1 MCIIAVIVRNVIY
14 KYQKMM
20 DIKIFLTRSLLFAVL
35 LLLPAQSW
43 GQSRSAVDT
52 STDILMFAP
61 GAAGACVSLLKG
73 DYKGLLQLA
82 ESGVT
87 AVAASYLLKH
97 IVKKE
102 RPDGSDN
109 KSFPS
114 NHATAAFAGAAF
126 LQRRY
131 GWKYAVP
138 AYAVSTYVAWGR
150 VYAKKHDFWDVL
162 AGAAIGAGCAYIYTR
177 PFATEHKVVVAP
189 AFTPDGGPGV
199 YFSMSF

>member
-1 MCIIAVIVRNVIY
+1 MR
-14 KYQKMM
+14 
-20 DIKIFLTRSLLFAVL
+20 FLTSTLLMAIVCL
-35 LLLPAQSW
+35 CPVTAWAQS
-43 GQSRSAVDT
+43 RKAVDT

-61 GAAGACVSLLKG
+61 GAAGACVTLLKG

-82 ESGVT
+82 ESGAT
-87 AVAASYLLKH
+87 AVAASCLLKNV
-97 IVKKE
+97 VKKE

-131 GWKYAVP
+131 GWKYGIP

-162 AGAAIGAGCAYIYTR
+162 AGAAIGAGGAYIYTR
-177 PFATEHKVVVAP
+177 PFATEHNVVIVP
-189 AFTPDGGPGV
+189 ALTPDGGPAL
-199 YFSMSF
+199 YFSMSL

>member
-1 MCIIAVIVRNVIY
+1 M
-14 KYQKMM
+14 K
-20 DIKIFLTRSLLFAVL
+20 FLTSTLLMAIVCL
-35 LLLPAQSW
+35 CPVTAW
-43 GQSRSAVDT
+43 TQSRKAVDT
-52 STDILMFAP
+52 STDILMFVP

-82 ESGVT
+82 ESGAT
-87 AVAASYLLKH
+87 AVAASCLLKNV
-97 IVKKE
+97 VKKE

-131 GWKYAVP
+131 GWKYGIP

-177 PFATEHKVVVAP
+177 PFATEHNVVIAP
-189 AFTPDGGPGV
+189 ALTPDGGPAL
-199 YFSMSF
+199 YFSMSL

>member
-1 MCIIAVIVRNVIY
+1 MRIFISTLFIMAV
-14 KYQKMM
+14 
-20 DIKIFLTRSLLFAVL
+20 SLCPVTAW
-35 LLLPAQSW
+35 AQS
-43 GQSRSAVDT
+43 RKAVDT

-82 ESGVT
+82 ESGAT

-97 IVKKE
+97 VVKKE

-131 GWKYAVP
+131 GWKYGIP

-177 PFATEHKVVVAP
+177 PFAAEHRVAIAP
-189 AFTPDGGPGV
+189 ALTPDGGPAI
-199 YFSMSF
+199 YFSISF

>member
-1 MCIIAVIVRNVIY
+1 MR
-14 KYQKMM
+14 
-20 DIKIFLTRSLLFAVL
+20 FLTSTLLMAIVCL
-35 LLLPAQSW
+35 CPVTAWAQS
-43 GQSRSAVDT
+43 RKAVDT

-82 ESGVT
+82 ESGAT
-87 AVAASYLLKH
+87 AVAASCLMKNV
-97 IVKKE
+97 VKKE

-131 GWKYAVP
+131 GWKYGIP

-177 PFATEHKVVVAP
+177 PFATEHNVVIVP
-189 AFTPDGGPGV
+189 ALTPDGGPAL
-199 YFSMSF
+199 YFSMSL

>member
-1 MCIIAVIVRNVIY
+1 MR
-14 KYQKMM
+14 
-20 DIKIFLTRSLLFAVL
+20 FLTSTLLMAIVCL
-35 LLLPAQSW
+35 CPVTAW
-43 GQSRSAVDT
+43 TQSRKAVDT

-82 ESGVT
+82 ESGAT
-87 AVAASYLLKH
+87 AVAASCLLKNV
-97 IVKKE
+97 VKKE

-114 NHATAAFAGAAF
+114 NHATVAFAGAAF

-131 GWKYAVP
+131 GWKYGIP

-177 PFATEHKVVVAP
+177 PFATEHNVVIAP
-189 AFTPDGGPGV
+189 ALTPDGGPAL
-199 YFSMSF
+199 YFSMSL

>member
-1 MCIIAVIVRNVIY
+1 MKNPICI
-14 KYQKMM
+14 
-20 DIKIFLTRSLLFAVL
+20 LLFAL
-35 LLLPAQSW
+35 FYTLPLPSLAQS
-43 GQSRSAVDT
+43 RTAVDT

-73 DYKGLLQLA
+73 DYKGLLQLV
-82 ESGVT
+82 ESGAT

-114 NHATAAFAGAAF
+114 NHTAAAFAGAAF

-131 GWKYAVP
+131 GWKYGIP
-138 AYAVSTYVAWGR
+138 AYAVSACVACGR

-162 AGAAIGAGCAYIYTR
+162 AGAAIGVGCAYIYTR
-177 PFATEHKVVVAP
+177 PFTLEHKVVVAP
-189 AFTPDGGPGV
+189 AFTPDGGPGI

>member
-1 MCIIAVIVRNVIY
+1 MRFFTSTLLMAIVCLCPV
-14 KYQKMM
+14 
-20 DIKIFLTRSLLFAVL
+20 TAW
-35 LLLPAQSW
+35 AQS
-43 GQSRSAVDT
+43 RKAVDT

-82 ESGVT
+82 ESGAT
-87 AVAASYLLKH
+87 AVAASYLLKNV
-97 IVKKE
+97 VKKE

-131 GWKYAVP
+131 GWKYGIP

-177 PFATEHKVVVAP
+177 PFATEHNVVIAP
-189 AFTPDGGPGV
+189 ALTPDGGPAL
-199 YFSMSF
+199 YFSMSL